1 MVGPGESVLHSET
14 ADQNWYGRATLTAV
28 SVVSRTSDCPVQTA
42 TDTTNAWFWE
52 GQKVKESVKFQG
64 LWDLISLVL
73 FNLLLSSFILV
84 SSGIQD

>member
-42 TDTTNAWFWE
+42 TDTTNA
-52 GQKVKESVKFQG
+52 
-64 LWDLISLVL
+64 
-73 FNLLLSSFILV
+73 
-84 SSGIQD
+84 